1 MISLRKV
8 GAGGTAPHAQT
19 HPVPPVHVLKP
30 HNVILAQIAARLH
43 LEHFQRHLAGISL
56 PIRCSCTWF
65 GSLALRILTTKAS
78 SHAAASRFATARVSQ
93 EGKLHPCWP
102 QESSVALRLR
112 PANFTRFLPSQMF
125 FRALSI
131 ATTDGQKRRSR
142 LKPTAL
148 LVA

>member
-1 MISLRKV
+1 MD
-8 GAGGTAPHAQT
+8 AAQ
-19 HPVPPVHVLKP
+19 
-30 HNVILAQIAARLH
+30 
-43 LEHFQRHLAGISL
+43 S
-56 PIRCSCTWF
+56 
-65 GSLALRILTTKAS
+65 
-78 SHAAASRFATARVSQ
+78 SQ

-148 LVA
+148 LRVFDAVWNELTRWDES